1 MTVGFSGLNH
11 IDALVMGYS
20 WTGNTGQATAISYN
34 FNAASISARLAA
46 TMQGAYVSAMQQW
59 SNVANL
65 TFSLNSSTSVTT
77 GLYFLRTDLAG
88 YSSGTIGLT
97 ELYGVMAT
105 DTLTRAHV
113 AIDDRFT
120 NAASVAAGSLG
131 YLTILHEIGHALG
144 LEHPGNYGQG
154 EIAPYLPAG
163 EDNLNYTIMSYYNS
177 ASVTQSGNPP
187 STPMIYDIAAMQYLY
202 GANTSYNSGN
212 TLYSFTGAMTT
223 QTLWDG
229 AGDDTVSAAGAS
241 TGSIIDLREGGLYY
255 SYIGQSRV
263 WNAFGANIEHAT
275 GSGYN
280 DTIYGNDLAN
290 RLLGGAGNDIING
303 GANSDTLLG
312 GSGADQL
319 NGGLGFDSIDY
330 STAASGVFVDLNL
343 QLGYSGD
350 ATGDTLTSIEGMV
363 GSAYNDLLYGA
374 SGGSSLSGGNGND
387 RLVGRVGVDTLDGG
401 ADTDE
406 INYYFSTSGVNIN
419 LSTQTAAGGDA
430 AGDVI
435 SNFENA
441 TGSSTAADTLAGG
454 TGNNLLTGYGGAD
467 SLTGAAGNDTLDG
480 GAGDDIFVFAAG
492 AGADSIIG
500 FEGEGSSGGDVI
512 TIAGITDFATIQAA
526 TSYNSGASTATINLG
541 GGNVITVTG
550 VTQNFISSDFGI
562 MAANTSETLTGTA
575 GSDTLDGGD
584 GNDTLIGGAGADRL
598 IGGSGIDTA
607 DYSNAGAAVFV
618 DLTAG
623 AGYTGDAAGD
633 SLSGIEN
640 LTGSIYNDLLYGGP
654 NGSVILGGDGN
665 DRLLGRAGADTL
677 DGGNGVDEV
686 NYYYSNAGVNV
697 NLATLTASGGHA
709 TGDVLISV
717 ENLVGSATMADVLI
731 GQSLNNLIYAYGG
744 DDSVV
749 GGDGND
755 TLNGGAGADTLD
767 GGNGSDTTDFTYISS
782 GVFVDMGVGRGY
794 TGEATG
800 DAYISIENI
809 IGSSG
814 NDLIYASGAGGIIS
828 AADGNDRLLGRGG
841 LDTLD
846 GGNGIDEVNYYYS
859 STGVSVDLNT
869 MSVSGGDAAGDI
881 ILNVE
886 SAVGSS
892 TAADTLQG
900 SSGAN
905 VLIGYGGT
913 DRLTGLGGND
923 TLDGGIGND
932 IFSFGAAVGSDRIVD
947 FEGEGV
953 GVGDVLEFL
962 SASGFTLA
970 SQVHAA
976 TVYDFTAQYATID
989 FGAGQ
994 LLRVNGITQ
1003 SFVDSDFAF
1012 V

>member
-1 MTVGFSGLNH
+1 MTVGFSGFNH

-46 TMQGAYVSAMQQW
+46 AMQGAYVSAMQQW

-65 TFSLNSSTSVTT
+65 TFNLNSSTSVTT

-97 ELYGVMAT
+97 ELYGVVAT
-105 DTLTRAHV
+105 DTLTRANV

-120 NAASVAAGSLG
+120 NAASVAVGSLG

-290 RLLGGAGNDIING
+290 RLLGGAGNDTIDG

-319 NGGLGFDSIDY
+319 NGGVGSDSIDY

-350 ATGDTLTSIEGMV
+350 AAGDTLTSIEGMV

-387 RLVGRVGVDTLDGG
+387 RLVGRGGVDTLDGG

-419 LSTQTAAGGDA
+419 LSTHTASGGDA

-441 TGSSTAADTLAGG
+441 TGSSAAADTLTGG
-454 TGNNLLTGYGGAD
+454 TGNNLLIGYGGAD
-467 SLTGAAGNDTLDG
+467 SLNGATGN
-480 GAGDDIFVFAAG
+480 
-492 AGADSIIG
+492 
-500 FEGEGSSGGDVI
+500 
-512 TIAGITDFATIQAA
+512 
-526 TSYNSGASTATINLG
+526 
-541 GGNVITVTG
+541 
-550 VTQNFISSDFGI
+550 
-562 MAANTSETLTGTA
+562 
-575 GSDTLDGGD
+575 DTLDGGD

-618 DLTAG
+618 DLTTG
-623 AGYTGDAAGD
+623 VGYTGDAAGD

-654 NGSVILGGDGN
+654 NGSVILGGNGN

-677 DGGNGVDEV
+677 NGGNGVDEV
-686 NYYYSNAGVNV
+686 NYYYSSAGVTV
-697 NLATLTASGGHA
+697 NLTTLTASGGDA
-709 TGDVLISV
+709 AGDVLISV
-717 ENLVGSATMADVLI
+717 ENLVGSATMADVLT
-731 GQSLNNLIYAYGG
+731 GQSLDNLIYAYGG
-744 DDSVV
+744 NDFLS

-767 GGNGSDTTDFTYISS
+767 GGTGSDTTDFTYISS
-782 GVFVDMGVGRGY
+782 GVFVDMGVGLGY

-800 DAYISIENI
+800 DVYISIENI

-828 AADGNDRLLGRGG
+828 AADGNDRVLGRGG

-869 MSVSGGDAAGDI
+869 MSVSGGDAAGDV

-900 SSGAN
+900 SSTAN
-905 VLIGYGGT
+905 VLIGYGGA

-947 FEGEGV
+947 FEGEGA

-989 FGAGQ
+989 FGTGQ
-994 LLRVNGITQ
+994 QLRVNGITQ